1 MVKIPLVIYAEAA
14 IPKTLNISYIQN
26 KKGAADWRGY

>member
-14 IPKTLNISYIQN
+14 IPKTLNIRHIQN
-26 KKGAADWRGY
+26 KKGAADGGGY